1 MPNVTLHLLLAERV
15 REEWLARPD
24 RAPFPVDEPEF
35 VNAYHHGAFGPDL
48 GYFPGGARLLSDL
61 AHCVRSGD
69 LTAALLK
76 SARTPLE
83 RAYAWGWTTHVL
95 ADRLVHP
102 LVGRGVSELVHG
114 DPRGFVPGDSNPTAH
129 VRIETGLDAWISNVH
144 PDLRQVR
151 LAPVFDDGS
160 VRFLQQAYRSVYDVA
175 IPEDSFLSSHL
186 ILTRRAGHALAGMA
200 LLGGDLER
208 ATGGG
213 LLVRTL
219 SGFVGFAGFALD
231 RLEGGRLTLAYLNP
245 VSPPAWLRVEVA
257 SVVESFP
264 RLLSQVEADPAR
276 HLPNV
281 NLDSG
286 EPDEAS
292 NGHGNRLRALE
303 ALEAIRAAGTTE
315 VPLAS

>member
-1 MPNVTLHLLLAERV
+1 MPNVTLHLLLAERA

-24 RAPFPVDEPEF
+24 QAPFPVDDPEF
-35 VNAYHHGAFGPDL
+35 INAYHHGAFGPDL
-48 GYFPGGARLLSDL
+48 GYFPGGVRLLSDL

-69 LTAALLK
+69 LTTSLLD

-83 RAYAWGWTTHVL
+83 RAYAWGWATHVL

-114 DPRGFVPGDSNPTAH
+114 DPRGFVSGADNPTAH
-129 VRIETGLDAWISNVH
+129 VRVETGLDAWISNLH
-144 PDLRQVR
+144 PNLRQVR
-151 LAPVFDDGS
+151 LAPVFDGTS
-160 VRFLQQAYRSVYDVA
+160 VRFLQEAYRRVYGVE
-175 IPEDSFLSSHL
+175 IPGGAFLSSHL
-186 ILTRRAGHALAGMA
+186 ILTRRSGHALAGMA

-213 LLVRTL
+213 FLVRTL
-219 SGFVGFAGFALD
+219 SGFAGFALD
-231 RLEGGRLTLAYLNP
+231 RLEGGRLTLAYLSP

-264 RLLSQVEADPAR
+264 RLVARTQSDPSR

-286 EPDEAS
+286 EPDETS
-292 NGHGNRLRALE
+292 NGHGNRLRALD
-303 ALEAIRAAGTTE
+303 ALEALRAAKATE
-315 VPLAS
+315 LPVAS